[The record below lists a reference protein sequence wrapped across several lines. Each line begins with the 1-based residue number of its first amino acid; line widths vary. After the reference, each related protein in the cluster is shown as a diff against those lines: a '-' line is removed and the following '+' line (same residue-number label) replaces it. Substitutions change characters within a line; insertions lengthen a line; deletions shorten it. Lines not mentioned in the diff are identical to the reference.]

1 MFSLLPVSGKRG
13 RARLCAV
20 WGVERSNYV
29 RGRKNTRE
37 ARLGRCARA
46 RTAEPRLPLFLQ
58 SWRSR
63 RSVRTGD
70 LARNVVRKFSAVTAV
85 RYHWIR
91 VVESSPLAMKQG
103 RRWLLQ
109 TQLLLFLA
117 STATAEECPYPCVCH
132 VNADAARTLTVDC
145 RNQELFEVP
154 LGVPPTTSHLSATRS
169 SCFSHCHY
177 NVPPAVT
184 SAIIT
189 FSL

>member
-1 MFSLLPVSGKRG
+1 M
-13 RARLCAV
+13 RARAHLSHAFLCSCRA
-20 WGVERSNYV
+20 
-29 RGRKNTRE
+29 
-37 ARLGRCARA
+37 RCAYR
-46 RTAEPRLPLFLQ
+46 RRPR
-58 SWRSR
+58 
-63 RSVRTGD
+63 
-70 LARNVVRKFSAVTAV
+70 NIVRKFSAVTAV
-85 RYHWIR
+85 RHRGI
-91 VVESSPLAMKQG
+91 ESSPLAMKQG